1 MFIRMASIWFSND
14 DVAEAFEDEVAR
26 RIEAAY
32 FEERERRAQRLR
44 PEQIS
49 ADLVCAYQA
58 AVDAVRQSDEFAFED
73 QSVIDPALEYVGLD
87 AAKRIVGVAMD
98 AVPLS
103 ERAGVVASLGK
114 EGVL

>member
-1 MFIRMASIWFSND
+1 MFICMASIFFCQD
-14 DVAEAFEDEVAR
+14 DVAEAFEDEVAC

-73 QSVIDPALEYVGLD
+73 QSVIDAALEFVGLD
-87 AAKRIVGVAMD
+87 AAKRIVYVATD

-103 ERAGVVASLGK
+103 ERAGVLASAG
-114 EGVL
+114 EDGVL

>member
-1 MFIRMASIWFSND
+1 MFNRMASIWSSGD
-14 DVAEAFEDEVAR
+14 DVAEAFEDEVTC

-32 FEERERRAQRLR
+32 LEEHERRAQRLR

-73 QSVIDPALEYVGLD
+73 QLVIDATLEFVGLD
-87 AAKRIVGVAMD
+87 AAKRIVHVATD

-103 ERAGVVASLGK
+103 ERAGVLASAG
-114 EGVL
+114 EDRVL